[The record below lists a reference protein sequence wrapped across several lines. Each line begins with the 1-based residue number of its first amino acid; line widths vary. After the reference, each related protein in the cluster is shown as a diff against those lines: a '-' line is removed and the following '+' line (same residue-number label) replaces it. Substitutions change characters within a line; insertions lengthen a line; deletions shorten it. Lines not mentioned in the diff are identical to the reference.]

1 MLNKLQLEAFN
12 VEESLESANQ
22 VLEKIVGD
30 PSFYTEQRSQ
40 HLTVLDSKQGIVFLP
55 FYLYL
60 D

>member
-40 HLTVLDSKQGIVFLP
+40 HLTVLDSKPRDCISTILS
-55 FYLYL
+55 LS
-60 D
+60 